1 MLMRKAASKFL
12 EAQWWNV
19 LESIDDG
26 VLVTDTSGQLE
37 FMNEGAAALT
47 GLSAAMVVGR
57 PVSEV
62 LIANNWLLELLQTT
76 AVTGV
81 RNVRADSMLQQS
93 GTSRRQ
99 LPVRAAATP
108 LVDDRGNAIGT
119 LLTLQDISYQR
130 ELESRSRESDR
141 LAQLEILVA
150 GLAHEVKN
158 PLSGMRGAAQI
169 LERAVGDTPRSRE
182 CTDILLHEID
192 RLNDLIAQLLD
203 LAGPARLKRESVNIH
218 ELLETVILTLTAD
231 TGQQAEFMREFDP
244 SLPPVRGDSGRLT
257 QVVMN
262 LLRNAVEV
270 NPADGR
276 ILLRTRMETS
286 YWVGGSEGRDQFLSL
301 DIADEGPGIPE
312 ENMSRIFNPFFTTKD
327 DGTGLGLAISQRI
340 ITEHGGVLRVRAARP
355 RGTVFTLT
363 LPVNRNNQHE

>member
-1 MLMRKAASKFL
+1 MRKAASAFL

-26 VLVTDTSGQLE
+26 VFVTSPSGRLE
-37 FMNEGAAALT
+37 FMNEGGAALT
-47 GLSAAMVVGR
+47 GLSAALAIGR
-57 PVSEV
+57 PAEET
-62 LIANNWLLELLQTT
+62 LGTNRWLLELIETT
-76 AVTGV
+76 RATGV
-81 RNVRADSMLQQS
+81 RNVRADSMLHQA

-108 LVDDRGNAIGT
+108 LVDDTGNSLGT

-169 LERAVGDTPRSRE
+169 LERAVGDEPRSRE
-182 CTDILLHEID
+182 CTDILLREID

-203 LAGPARLKRESVNIH
+203 LAGPPRLKREALNIH
-218 ELLETVILTLTAD
+218 ELLDAVIRTLTAD
-231 TGQQAEFMREFDP
+231 SEHAIKFVREFDP

-257 QVVMN
+257 QVLMN
-262 LLRNAVEV
+262 LLRNATEAT
-270 NPADGR
+270 PRGGR
-276 ILLRTRMETS
+276 ITLRTRMETS
-286 YWVGGSEGRDQFLSL
+286 YRVGGNEGRDQFLSV
-301 DIADEGPGIPE
+301 DIEDEGPGIPGE
-312 ENMSRIFNPFFTTKD
+312 HLSRIFNPFFTTKD

-340 ITEHGGVLRVRAARP
+340 INEHGGVLRVRSAAT
-355 RGTVFTLT
+355 RGSIFTIT
-363 LPVNRNNQHE
+363 IPVDRKSENE